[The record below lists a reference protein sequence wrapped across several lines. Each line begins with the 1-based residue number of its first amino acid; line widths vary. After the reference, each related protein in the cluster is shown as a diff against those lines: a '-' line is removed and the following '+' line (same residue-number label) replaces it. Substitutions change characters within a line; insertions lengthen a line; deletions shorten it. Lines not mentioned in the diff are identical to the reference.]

1 MSHCNPAMGVKTFV
15 DSDHGKHSVKSERQT
30 RHPLIE
36 EVLVDEETDPM
47 RPPFTAVQVP
57 PPRGNIQ
64 T

>member
-1 MSHCNPAMGVKTFV
+1 MGVKTFV